1 VVLVH
6 ALAPAP
12 AAAFVAGPWTHQPLS
27 THKIFGNARPVGNTL
42 MLPGP
47 AGAEIRSILLTSSQS
62 ALSTLPTDAVVE
74 KAYLFWSGSLAQQ
87 GVTGPKVADPQVSF
101 SVANGQSYTVTGT
114 CTTVTHPTLGN
125 TFPSFYYCR
134 SDVTTQVAN
143 NKLGGA
149 YNGVYIVGGV
159 NADPGHVNAATG
171 NCTETPYPRCQAKYA
186 AWSLVVIYSSPSEP
200 LQRDIHLYDGFR
212 IVDHE
217 DGPQGSLGVETF
229 TISGFLA
236 DSTPD
241 GTLSYFAV
249 ETDAQ
254 LGIPPQNLSP
264 PPYTCTTCQ
273 DYVKFNGTTL
283 QDNLGWPG
291 NIFNESLGNGYGVDI
306 DTIEVGSLLSGGATS
321 ATIEVGS
328 GTGPVLSSQPP
339 HGGGEL
345 FGFGWTLLSL
355 RRPSPNFKS
364 SATNKSVNPTT
375 AGQGETLAYTVNI
388 VNTGSMAATGTVL
401 TDVVPADVDYKPG
414 SLQVNGVPCTDAA
427 DGDAC
432 TVSGKTITINLGT
445 VSHLLPQ
452 NSRQITFLGTV
463 SAGAANG
470 QVICNTASVTSNQTP
485 TPHSTAPA
493 CFTVKAPEL
502 STPTKVAL
510 DLDGGL
516 HEPEDFIQFTVTI
529 PRKSTGQI
537 TGLSFDDDIPANMS
551 LIVANGPPG
560 ATVTTSTTGG
570 AFGRGYIQVT
580 GITIPA
586 GVSSVTITFTVR
598 VDSEA
603 ELVASGVPAGAIDGH
618 TLCNQGQVSALFLTG
633 PISTDDPAVAG
644 TANPTCLTLT
654 YAPEMGTSHKTVV
667 DVNGGKLEP
676 GDTLRYTVTF
686 ANTGNQPATLDVQD
700 DLPPHVANF
709 TWIQQPVGATFTPGA
724 GANGTGRITIAGL
737 TVAPEQ
743 PGPPP
748 ESVTMVFEVT
758 VAAAAPHNA
767 AIQNCATFAVAQK
780 PSEGGT
786 ICSASLNV
794 FSAPDLSASQKTV
807 VDQNGGTVQPGDLL
821 TYTITVDNSGNK
833 PATAV
838 VVTDVASVHL
848 TAVTP
853 GQGGTYDAATRT
865 ITWNVGSVGPGAQET
880 LTFTAEV
887 VTPTP
892 NNTQLCNQGVVAS
905 AELAPEPTD
914 NPATPAANDPT
925 CVNVV
930 SAPDL
935 SPTTKEVQDLNG
947 GDVVP
952 GDTLRY
958 TITVIN
964 QGTETATNVIVTD
977 QVPPELT
984 NVSPLDGGTLSGS
997 TITWNVGSLTPG
1009 QQAVVRFEA
1018 DVVTPLVNGTQI
1030 SNQAFVGAAQ
1040 LPVPVPS
1047 DDPKTTTPDD
1057 PTVVTVTSSADL
1069 STTQKTVVDVNGGV
1083 PQPGD
1088 QLSYTITVVN
1098 TGDAPAQGAV
1108 VTDVVSTDL
1117 ESVVP
1122 LDGGVWSAATRTIT
1136 WPAAD
1141 VVPGTN
1147 RVLRF
1152 SASLVFPMADGTV
1165 VCNQGSVTSQDVTG
1179 AVLTDD
1185 PATAAA
1191 ADPTCVTVESEPDLA
1206 PTTKTVADLN
1216 GGDVVPGDVLRYT
1229 ITVDNQGTQ
1238 NATGVVVTDVV
1249 STDLT
1254 SVTPLDGGV
1263 WNAATR
1269 TITWNVGLA
1278 PAKGQVTVRF
1288 DAQVVLPLDDGTQI
1302 SNQGSV
1308 TAAEITTPV
1317 LTDDPATPATDDPTV
1332 VTVVSSP
1339 LFSTSQKTVTDVNGG
1354 LVEPGDTLAYT
1365 LTIVNTG
1372 TSLADNVTVADVLDQ
1387 NVNFASAGQGGS
1399 YNAATRTITWS
1410 GATTPALVQMG
1421 VGTAASVTLTF
1432 QATVVSP
1439 IVNGTQICNQGLIQ
1453 SAEVTA
1459 PQPTDNPQT
1468 PPAGDPTCVTVF
1480 SAPDLSG
1487 TTKTVTDANGAPVRP
1502 GDTLTWTITLTN
1514 TGNAPAENVVV
1525 TDPVDASLQNVI
1537 PGQGGVFNAVTRII
1551 TWSPA
1556 TTPQLTSL
1564 AAGASLTLSFTATVA
1579 KPLDNDTKI
1588 QNQATVTGKDFPA
1601 PVLTDDPGTPAI
1613 DDPTVVTV
1621 VSAPDLS
1628 TSEKTVLDQNGGDVE
1643 PGDALTWTLTLKNGG
1658 DALAKNVVVTD
1669 VVDPSL
1675 VNVAPL
1681 DGGTYN
1687 LTTRTITWNVPVVG
1701 LTPSGDV
1708 QVRFTAQVLSPL
1720 ANGTLISNQGSVQ
1733 VGAGP
1738 PALTDDP
1745 STSATDDPTT
1755 VTVVSKPDFS
1765 EMTKTVAGATPNKKV
1780 APGTTLT
1787 YTITVPN
1794 KGTEN
1799 AVNLQV
1805 TDVVDQNL
1813 VSVVPLDGGT
1823 YDAVTRTITWSV
1835 PLLAVGSQISLRFQA
1850 AVKADAKNNAL
1861 ISNQAFAQVQGQ
1873 PDKTPSDDPSTPTA
1887 DDPTVLTVE
1896 AISDLTQFDKAVKDQ
1911 NGGDVEP
1918 GDTLEYTLT
1927 VRNTGSA
1934 YAFNIVVTDVVQTQN
1949 LENVQPGQGGQY
1961 SPGSST
1967 ITWNASTT
1975 PELAKLAP
1983 GGQVVLTFTARVK
1996 VPTNNGTQIFNQAV
2010 ARADDVTP
2018 EPSDDP
2024 ATSQVNDP
2032 TRVKVVSVPNL
2043 GDSKKTVGD
2052 LNGGLVK
2059 PGDTLEYTIRVINSG
2074 KSVATGVTLLDA
2086 IPAYTSYISSSTR
2099 LNGALAPDVGG
2110 ASPVSKGI
2118 LVSSPGQPPGQVNV
2132 GEQNAAVVRFRVR
2145 VNLDT
2150 PQGRI
2155 VSNQGM
2161 IKAKETPVEP
2171 TDDPATPADDDPTQI
2186 VVGAG
2191 PNLNNTVKVFAP
2203 KPLGDNGN
2211 GQFDPG
2217 EVIAYSVTIHNT
2229 GTTKATGVVF
2239 TDPLD
2244 PDGRATYV
2252 NPMTLNGTEITAAAD
2267 GDPGAVGGNRIR
2279 VVVGTIKAGEIATI
2293 TYRVKI
2299 LSGPIVVNQG
2309 TVRCTELQPE
2319 LTDADGNDG
2328 NGDQPTVV
2336 PISGPASRKLRG
2348 DKTVLDLDGGEV
2360 QPGDELLYTITVHND
2375 GNGTESVDIID
2386 DLPKETTFIG
2396 GSLAVPPGATQ
2407 RFDPAP
2413 AGQNGRG
2420 QVSTTVP
2427 LGPGGSATVIF
2438 RARLDQGLADG
2449 SSVCNTAGLG
2459 GGGGLDLQP
2468 PIEPACVLIGSPVGT
2483 GGLEGQVFRDIGT
2496 DNRVRDPED
2505 QLLSGFQV
2513 QAYAQGNPNA
2523 TPLAAAASDGE
2534 GRYRMD
2540 NLPPGVYTMRA
2551 LSSKG
2556 AQMGTLSTVT
2566 VTGGKKGTRDL
2577 PVDPSGVVY
2586 DSVTGKPVAGARAT
2600 LRYDSTDPVAP
2611 GATVPGTLLGPGQQ
2625 GQVTDENGFYRFD
2638 VQRGRK
2644 YEIVVD
2650 PLTPSLQF
2658 PSALIPATAGFAKVD
2673 SENEVVPADVPDVKK
2688 EGADLTYYLRFA
2700 LWSGGAGGGKGTNDE
2715 GIFNNHI
2722 PVDPL
2727 TSLIRLEKR
2736 IDRRRASV
2744 GDMATYTITVQNRS
2758 TRAFTL
2764 QGSRVVVEDVLPRGL
2779 RFLRGTT
2786 RVVRRLAAGGSC
2798 TQDEIATRDIDGA
2811 SVCLS
2816 RQEPAGASGR
2826 VMRFGPLPMGAGES
2840 LKLIYQCAVGLDT
2853 RQGSYRNRAVLR
2865 DEGLT
2870 TTLSNRDEAVLL
2882 VEPDPDL
2889 DQGLLIGRVF
2899 CDVNKNGRVDQ
2910 GDYGVRNA
2918 RVYLDNG
2925 TYSVTDMAGKYHL
2938 RDIDPGLHLLKVDV
2952 NTLPVGS
2959 RLTTDE
2965 SRVVQLTRGLPA
2977 KIDFG
2982 VVCRENWVKVQKVEL
2997 KKKKKKKKK
3006 KAKKKPKKK
3015 LVVPGLS
3022 LAGDVPALRLS
3033 ADGGPVPL
3041 LDVDLALTRAG
3052 SAGLPADWRATPAL
3066 RLRRDGR
3073 LRRGLI
3079 FHLKAE
3085 GRAVRGWRLTVL
3097 RLAPGANRLVVR
3109 RFSGRGSP
3117 PAQLAWDGR
3126 LAGKPALERGLY
3138 EARLEAMGFAG
3149 DGGSSPVR
3157 VFIVDRA
3164 PVPPP
3169 EDGPHS
3175 AFLDGTRLTLD
3186 RKGRFSKL
3194 LGRVD
3199 RRQPL
3204 VELRRG
3210 DGKSAW
3216 VLLGEAVSDVPEP
3229 QERLKVEGN
3238 LRAPKL
3244 TVDGKLVDTAL
3255 LQIGLVAV
3263 GKELPPLGR
3272 DGRLKTPQKLSV
3284 AQTVSLVR
3292 RWTLRVAAARGGKG
3306 RSPAA
3311 RRSGATTV
3319 TARRP
3324 AHALRTITG
3333 VGAPPPVIEWDGA
3346 GDDGKA
3352 VVTPGETYLARLSL
3366 EDDQGN
3372 RGRSALLELRA
3383 PPAVAFGG
3391 LKLERRR
3398 LFNPRTGAPAGVGR
3412 VQLIRVLRLLK
3423 RRPGGERYRL
3433 NVRLAPPE
3441 KWDSAKQAGLIK
3453 SVRRSLQEL
3462 IKKQGIDPE
3471 RFELTVAALPPGGA
3485 GGKAAPGTPIRRESI
3500 FLDAVP
3506 PPPVTAA
3513 GVTARVLVDGEPI
3526 PVSDKDGTFSV
3537 WAKVQMGSAL
3547 IIDMRDSTGRRAV
3560 IVVPTKPKARI
3571 PVSGISPGVPAYS
3584 PPRVAS
3590 YGGGPTLSLE
3600 MRGGSKQTIR
3610 LTTPPVGLQLAQAPA
3625 SAPASAPSSRP
3636 APPPATTSL
3645 APQARAAGAKSGQP
3659 FGAAEL
3665 EEAFGMSQK
3674 VLKRALGSTKKKKKA
3689 PVHAAQL
3696 QVNLPPRGAVLKSH
3710 ELALRGRTHPKNR
3723 VTINGQRVRVEA
3735 DGTFDHVVKLPD
3747 GQSELKI
3754 QATDEKGHRGT
3765 IRWPVEVSSRAL
3777 FLMAMAEG
3785 AIGQV
3790 GAELDGDTDHSRAE
3804 AGPVM
3809 LHGRTVLYLKGRI
3822 KGRYLFKNYFV
3833 TAHVDTAKQREFS
3846 EFFDQVVDP
3855 NRYYPVYGD
3864 SSRHVRDVNA
3874 RDKYYLL
3881 VKADRSSLLVGNFRA
3896 GVKGIE
3902 LLRYDRVLY
3911 GAKVDL
3917 DKAFFSGKLRQQAKA
3932 FVSYDDARLARDHNV
3947 LRATGG
3953 SIYYLRHGQVLEGS
3967 ERVRLVVRERDTGL
3981 LLATLPKSRDLDY
3994 VIDYPGG
4001 RILFKGPV
4009 SSVADAG
4016 FSVQNP
4022 AFTLSTLSGHPVY
4035 VEVDYEYES
4044 EGEGGAGSWGVQV
4057 KDTLFDVLT
4066 VGGSYVSESR
4076 NADLGGD
4083 YRLYGGDVT
4092 LRHGKA
4098 SQLTF
4103 EVARSESIDAH
4114 NYFSEDGGITYLG
4127 MNHIAKVSAD
4137 ERSADSNAYK
4147 VSGTLEL
4154 SDFVKRV
4161 KPGTVQAQAYF
4172 SRLDRGFYSG
4182 GTILDQGRTKYG
4194 GRVEWAVT
4202 DRDKITVRHDGAIAL
4217 LPQMPFSGSNLDS
4230 LALREIETELTR
4242 ARYELRR
4249 GRLELAGEYAHMYLR
4264 DPTTTGLDSH
4274 RDTLGVLASVRVHK
4288 RIRLLLGQDAIVHV
4302 TGSDAQLGTGNAAGL
4317 NVAST
4322 ADWRDRLMT
4331 SAGAALTLTKSLEA
4345 QLMESVRWS
4354 GDNATSIGL
4363 KARVSKTAS
4372 MYVRQILG
4380 NEQDRFT
4387 STSVVGA
4394 EDKLGPGKEGRTY
4407 GEYQLQS
4414 GILGLNNRAI
4424 LGVTNKWTPWRG
4436 ISFTGGY
4443 EHQQVFGGR
4452 LPDGTPTGD
4461 SQRDVAHVGFE
4472 YIRPRSLKLSTR
4484 AELRYDN
4491 AAGVAGI
4498 VAGTGSQASAANVDT
4513 RAGLGQG
4520 NYGDRITLPGSQLL
4534 LTPGERWQIVSRT
4547 AASWAATRDL
4557 TLLARVNFYHTLN
4570 RTTDRVEAEALE
4582 LGVGAALRPIE
4593 WDFLNVLFKYTRIME
4608 MRPISFTDDL
4618 SRYRTYDII
4627 SVAPILELPW
4637 RFQLVEKLAY
4647 KRVSESLDILPGE
4660 RIRTVVQ
4667 TLLWIN
4673 RLNFHL
4679 TGKLDVGAE
4688 YRFLKMLFD
4697 NQGGQL
4703 KHGALVELGYWVH
4716 KYVRLGAGYN
4726 FTSFTDNE
4734 FSDQDRDAKG
4744 FFFRVVGRY

>member
-1 VVLVH
+1 VCTRSLLLSVTLVH

-12 AAAFVAGPWTHQPLS
+12 AAAFVAGSWTHQPLS
-27 THKIFGNARPVGNTL
+27 THKIFGNAKPIGNTL

-47 AGAEIRSILLTSSQS
+47 SGAEIRSILLSSSQS
-62 ALSTLPTDAVVE
+62 ALSTLPTDAVIE

-87 GVTGPKVADPQVSF
+87 GVTGPKVADPTVSF
-101 SVANGQSYTVTGT
+101 SVANGQSYTITGT
-114 CTTVTHPTLGN
+114 CTTVVHPTQG
-125 TFPSFYYCR
+125 TTYPSFYYCR

-149 YNGVYIVGGV
+149 YNGVYILGGV
-159 NADPGHVNAATG
+159 NADPGHVNPASG
-171 NCTETPYPRCQAKYA
+171 NCTESPYPRCQAKYA
-186 AWSLVVIYSSPSEP
+186 AWSLVVIYSSPSET

-212 IVDHE
+212 VVDHE
-217 DGPQGSLGVETF
+217 DGAQGSLGVETF

-249 ETDAQ
+249 ETDSQ

-273 DYVKFNGTTL
+273 DYVKFNGSTL

-306 DTIEVGSLLSGGATS
+306 DTIEVGNLIPGGATS

-328 GTGPVLSSQPP
+328 GTGPVLSTQPP

-375 AGQGETLAYTVNI
+375 AGQGETLAYTVNL
-388 VNTGSMAATGTVL
+388 VNTGSMAATGTVV
-401 TDVVPADVDYKPG
+401 TDVIPANVDYKPG
-414 SLQVNGVPCTDAA
+414 SLQVNGAPCTDAA

-432 TVSGKTITINLGT
+432 TVSGKTITVGLGT

-470 QVICNTASVTSNQTP
+470 QVVCNTASVVSDQTP
-485 TPHSTAPA
+485 APHSTAPA

-502 STPTKVAL
+502 LTPEKVAL

-516 HEPEDFIQFTVTI
+516 HEPEDFVQFTVTI

-537 TGLSFDDDIPANMS
+537 TGLSFDDDIPANMN

-560 ATVTTSTTGG
+560 ATVNTSTTGG
-570 AFGRGYIQVT
+570 AFGRGFVQVT

-586 GVSSVTITFTVR
+586 GVSSVTVTFTVR

-603 ELVASGVPAGAIDGH
+603 EFVASGVPAGDIDGR
-618 TLCNQGQVSALFLTG
+618 TLCNQGQVSALFLPG

-644 TANPTCLTLT
+644 AANPTCLTLT
-654 YAPEMGTSHKTVV
+654 YAPEMGTSQKTVV

-676 GDTLRYTVTF
+676 GDALRYTVTF
-686 ANTGNQPATLDVQD
+686 TNTGNQPATLSVQD
-700 DLPPHVANF
+700 DLPPHVTGF
-709 TWIQQPVGATFTPGA
+709 TWVQQPVGATFTPGA
-724 GANGTGRITIAGL
+724 GANGTGRVTIAGI
-737 TVAPEQ
+737 TVAPEK

-767 AIQNCATFAVAQK
+767 AIQNCASFAVAEK
-780 PSEGGT
+780 PGEGDT
-786 ICSASLNV
+786 ICSPSLNV

-807 VDQNGGTVQPGDLL
+807 VDQNGGTVQPGDTLA
-821 TYTITVDNSGNK
+821 YTITVDNSGNQ
-833 PATAV
+833 PATSV
-838 VVTDVASVHL
+838 VVTDVVSVHL
-848 TAVTP
+848 TSVTP
-853 GQGGTYDAATRT
+853 GQGGTYDAPTRT
-865 ITWNVGSVGPGAQET
+865 ITWNVGSVPPKTQET

-887 VTPTP
+887 VNPTP

-930 SAPDL
+930 SAPDF

-947 GDVVP
+947 GDVQP

-997 TITWNVGSLTPG
+997 TITWNVASLAPG

-1030 SNQAFVGAAQ
+1030 SNQAFVSATQ
-1040 LPVPVPS
+1040 VPVPVPS
-1047 DDPKTTTPDD
+1047 DDPDTTTADD
-1057 PTVVTVTSSADL
+1057 PTVVTVTSAADL

-1088 QLSYTITVVN
+1088 PLSYTITVIN
-1098 TGDAPAQGAV
+1098 TGDSPARGTV

-1117 ESVVP
+1117 ENVVP
-1122 LDGGVWSAATRTIT
+1122 LDGGVWNAATRTIT

-1147 RVLRF
+1147 LVLRF
-1152 SASLVFPMADGTV
+1152 SADLVFPMADGTV

-1185 PATAAA
+1185 PATAPA

-1206 PTTKTVADLN
+1206 PTEKTVTDLN
-1216 GGDVVPGDVLRYT
+1216 GGDVVPGDILRYT

-1238 NATGVVVTDVV
+1238 NATNVVVTDVV
-1249 STDLT
+1249 SSDLT
-1254 SVTPLDGGV
+1254 NVTPMDGGV
-1263 WNAATR
+1263 FNAATS
-1269 TITWNVGLA
+1269 TITWNVGQA
-1278 PAKGQVTVRF
+1278 PAKGQVTLRF

-1339 LFSTSQKTVTDVNGG
+1339 VFSTSQKTVTDVNGG

-1387 NVNFASAGQGGS
+1387 NITFVSAGQGGT
-1399 YNAATRTITWS
+1399 YNAATGTITWN
-1410 GATTPALVQMG
+1410 GATTPALVQLG
-1421 VGTAASVTLTF
+1421 VGAASAVTLTF

-1439 IVNGTQICNQGLIQ
+1439 IVNGTQICNQGLVQ
-1453 SAEVTA
+1453 SAEVTT
-1459 PQPTDNPQT
+1459 PQQTDNPQT

-1525 TDPVDASLQNVI
+1525 TDPVDPSLQNVI

-1551 TWSPA
+1551 TWSQT
-1556 TTPQLTSL
+1556 TTPQLASL

-1579 KPLDNDTKI
+1579 KPLDNDTTI

-1601 PVLTDDPGTPAI
+1601 PVPTDDPSTPAI

-1643 PGDALTWTLTLKNGG
+1643 PGDTLTWTLTLKNTG

-1669 VVDPSL
+1669 VVDVNL

-1681 DGGTYN
+1681 DGGSYN

-1708 QVRFTAQVLSPL
+1708 QVRFTAQVVTPL
-1720 ANGTLISNQGSVQ
+1720 KNGTQISNQGSVQ

-1738 PALTDDP
+1738 PVLTDDP
-1745 STSATDDPTT
+1745 STTATDDPTT

-1765 EMTKTVAGATPNKKV
+1765 DMTKTVSGAAPSKKV
-1780 APGTTLT
+1780 APGTTVT

-1794 KGTEN
+1794 KGNDN

-1823 YDAVTRTITWSV
+1823 YDAVTRTITWNV
-1835 PLLAVGSQISLRFQA
+1835 PLLAVGSQITLRFQA
-1850 AVKADAKNNAL
+1850 AVKPDAKNKDP

-1873 PDKTPSDDPSTPTA
+1873 PGQTPSDDPSTPA
-1887 DDPTVLTVE
+1887 VDDPTVLIVE

-1934 YAFNIVVTDVVQTQN
+1934 YAFNIVVTDVIQKD
-1949 LENVQPGQGGQY
+1949 LENVQPGQGGVFN
-1961 SPGSST
+1961 PGSST
-1967 ITWNASTT
+1967 ITWNAGTT
-1975 PELAKLAP
+1975 PSLAKLAP
-1983 GGQVVLTFTARVK
+1983 GGEVVLTFTARVK
-1996 VPTNNGTQIFNQAV
+1996 VPTANGTQIFNQAV
-2010 ARADDVTP
+2010 ARADDVIP

-2024 ATSQVNDP
+2024 STPQVNDP
-2032 TRVKVVSVPNL
+2032 TRVKVVAVPEL
-2043 GDSKKTVGD
+2043 GDSEKTVKD

-2074 KSVATGVTLLDA
+2074 KTVATGVTLVDA
-2086 IPAYTSYISSSTR
+2086 IPAYTSYVSGSTR
-2099 LNGALAPDVGG
+2099 LNGAVAPDVG
-2110 ASPVSKGI
+2110 ASPVSKGM
-2118 LVSSPGQPPGQVNV
+2118 LVSSPGQPPGQVSV
-2132 GEQNAAVVRFRVR
+2132 GDQNAAVVRFRVR
-2145 VNLDT
+2145 VNIDT

-2155 VSNQGM
+2155 ISNQGL
-2161 IKAKETPVEP
+2161 IHGKESPVVP
-2171 TDDPATPADDDPTQI
+2171 TDDPATPAIDDPTQV

-2191 PNLNNTVKVFAP
+2191 PNLNNTVKVAAP

-2211 GQFDPG
+2211 GKFDPG
-2217 EVIAYSVTIHNT
+2217 EVIAYTVTIHNT

-2252 NPMTLNGTEITAAAD
+2252 NPLALNGKELTASVD
-2267 GDPGAVGGNRIR
+2267 GDAGSAAGGLIR
-2279 VVVGTIKAGEIATI
+2279 VVVGTLKAGEIATI
-2293 TYRVKI
+2293 TYRVKVV
-2299 LSGPIVVNQG
+2299 SGPIVVNQG

-2319 LTDADGNDG
+2319 LTDADGNDA

-2336 PISGPASRKLRG
+2336 PVSGPASRKLRG

-2375 GNGTESVDIID
+2375 GNGAESVDIID

-2396 GSLAVPPGATQ
+2396 GSLAVPPGSKQ
-2407 RFDPAP
+2407 RFDGPP
-2413 AGQNGRG
+2413 AGQHGRG
-2420 QVSTTVP
+2420 RVSTTVS
-2427 LGPGGSATVIF
+2427 LEAGKSATVIF
-2438 RARLDQGLADG
+2438 RARLDGGLADG
-2449 SSVCNTAGLG
+2449 SSVCNTARLG
-2459 GGGGLDLQP
+2459 GGGGLDLQTP
-2468 PIEPACVLIGSPVGT
+2468 LDGACVLIGSPVGT
-2483 GGLEGQVFRDIGT
+2483 GGLEGLVFRDIGT
-2496 DNRVRDPED
+2496 DNLVRDPED

-2523 TPLAAAASDGE
+2523 TPIAAAASDGE

-2551 LSSKG
+2551 LSAKG
-2556 AQMGTLSTVT
+2556 VQMGTLSTVA
-2566 VTGGKKGTRDL
+2566 VTGGKKGSRDL

-2586 DSVTGKPVAGARAT
+2586 DSVTGKPVGGARAT

-2611 GATVPGTLLGPGQQ
+2611 GALVPGTLLGPGQQ
-2625 GQVTDENGFYRFD
+2625 GQVTDANGFYRFD

-2658 PSALIPATAGFAKVD
+2658 PSALIPATDGFAKVD
-2673 SENEVVPADVPDVKK
+2673 SENEVVAADVPDVKK
-2688 EGADLTYYLRFA
+2688 EGADLTYYLKFA
-2700 LWSGGAGGGKGTNDE
+2700 IDDRSE

-2758 TRAFTL
+2758 TRDFSQA
-2764 QGSRVVVEDVLPRGL
+2764 GSRVVVEDVLPRGL
-2779 RFLRGTT
+2779 RFLRQTT

-2798 TQDEIATRDIDGA
+2798 TQNEIATRDIDGA

-2816 RQEPAGASGR
+2816 RQEPASRSGR
-2826 VMRFGPLPMGAGES
+2826 VLRFGPLVMRAGES
-2840 LKLIYQCAVGLDT
+2840 LKLMYQCAVGLDT

-2865 DEGLT
+2865 DEALT

-2899 CDVNKNGRVDQ
+2899 CDVNKNGRVDR

-2925 TYSVTDMAGKYHL
+2925 TYSVTDVAGKYHL

-2952 NTLPVGS
+2952 NTLPAGS

-2997 KKKKKKKKK
+2997 KKKKE
-3006 KAKKKPKKK
+3006 KAPKKKPKKK

-3033 ADGGPVPL
+3033 ADGSPVPL

-3052 SAGLPADWRATPAL
+3052 STAGLPADWSRAEGPAL
-3066 RLRRDGR
+3066 RRRRDGR

-3085 GRAVRGWRLTVL
+3085 GRSVRGWRLSVL
-3097 RLAPGANRLVVR
+3097 RVAPGEGRLVVR
-3109 RFSGRGSP
+3109 RFSGRGKP

-3126 LAGKPALERGLY
+3126 LAGKPVLERGLY
-3138 EARLEAMGFAG
+3138 EARLEAMGFVG
-3149 DGGSSPVR
+3149 DGGSSPA
-3157 VFIVDRA
+3157 RA
-3164 PVPPP
+3164 FVVGMPRIPEHPASGPP
-3169 EDGPHS
+3169 S
-3175 AFLDGTRLTLD
+3175 AFLDGSRLTLNK
-3186 RKGRFSKL
+3186 KGRFSKV

-3199 RRQPL
+3199 RQQPL

-3216 VLLGEAVSDVPEP
+3216 VLLGEPVSDVPEP

-3238 LRAPKL
+3238 LLTPKL

-3255 LQIGLVAV
+3255 LRIGLAAV

-3272 DGRLKTPQKLSV
+3272 DGLLKTPQKLSV

-3292 RWTLRVAAARGGKG
+3292 RWTLRIAAARRPGK
-3306 RSPAA
+3306 
-3311 RRSGATTV
+3311 
-3319 TARRP
+3319 
-3324 AHALRTITG
+3324 ALRTIKS
-3333 VGAPPPVIEWDGA
+3333 VGKPPPVIEWDGA
-3346 GDDGKA
+3346 GDDGKP
-3352 VVTPGETYLARLSL
+3352 VVAPGETYLAWLSL

-3372 RGRSALLELRA
+3372 RGRSATLELRA

-3398 LFNPRTGAPAGVGR
+3398 LFNQRTGAPAGAGR
-3412 VQLIRVLRLLK
+3412 VRLVRALRLLK
-3423 RRPGGERYRL
+3423 KRPKGERYRL
-3433 NVRLAPPE
+3433 NVRVAPPPKWSAE
-3441 KWDSAKQAGLIK
+3441 KRAGLLK
-3453 SVRRSLQEL
+3453 SVKRSLRTL
-3462 IKKQGIDPE
+3462 IKKRGLDPK
-3471 RFELTVAALPPGGA
+3471 RFELTVVALPGGA
-3485 GGKAAPGTPIRRESI
+3485 GAPGQPTIRKETL
-3500 FLDAVP
+3500 FLNAVP
-3506 PPPVTAA
+3506 PTPVTPPS
-3513 GVTARVLVDGEPI
+3513 VSARVLVDGEPI
-3526 PVSDKDGTFSV
+3526 PVSEKDGTFSSWSRV
-3537 WAKVQMGSAL
+3537 RMGSAL
-3547 IIDMRDSTGRRAV
+3547 IIDLRDRLGRRAV

-3571 PVSGISPGVPAYS
+3571 PTTRVPTYS
-3584 PPRVAS
+3584 PTRVAS
-3590 YGGGPTLSLE
+3590 SGAIGGAPTLSLE
-3600 MRGGSKQTIR
+3600 MRGGATR
-3610 LTTPPVGLQLAQAPA
+3610 TVQLAQAPA
-3625 SAPASAPSSRP
+3625 SAPAKPPAPTSAPSSRP
-3636 APPPATTSL
+3636 APPPTTTSL
-3645 APQARAAGAKSGQP
+3645 APPPRTAGARAGA

-3665 EEAFGMSQK
+3665 QEAFGMSQK
-3674 VLKRALGSTKKKKKA
+3674 VLKKALAPRKKKKA

-3696 QVNLPPRGAVLKSH
+3696 QVNLPPRGAVLRTH

-3723 VTINGQRVRVEA
+3723 VTINGKRVKVEV

-3747 GQSELKI
+3747 GQSELEI

-3765 IRWPVEVSSRAL
+3765 IRWPVEVSDRAL

-3790 GAELDGDTDHSRAE
+3790 GAELDGDTDHSRVE

-3809 LHGRTVLYLKGRI
+3809 LRGRTVLYLKGRI

-3864 SSRHVRDVNA
+3864 SSQHVRDVNA

-3917 DKAFFSGKLRQQAKA
+3917 DKTFFKGKLRQQAKA

-3981 LLATLPKSRDLDY
+3981 QLAALPKSRDHDY

-4001 RILFKGPV
+4001 RILFKAPV

-4022 AFTLSTLSGHPVY
+4022 AFTLSTLNGHPVY
-4035 VEVDYEYES
+4035 VEVDYEYEA

-4098 SQLTF
+4098 TQLTF
-4103 EVARSESIDAH
+4103 EVARSESVDAH

-4127 MNHIAKVSAD
+4127 LNHIARISAD
-4137 ERSADSNAYK
+4137 ERSGDSNAYK

-4154 SDFVKRV
+4154 SDFVKKV
-4161 KPGTVQAQAYF
+4161 KPGKVRAQAYF

-4202 DRDKITVRHDGAIAL
+4202 DRDKVTVRHDGAIAL
-4217 LPQMPFSGSNLDS
+4217 LPQMPFAGSNLDA

-4264 DPTTTGLDSH
+4264 DPTVTGLDSH
-4274 RDTLGVLASVRVHK
+4274 RDTLGLLASYRVHK
-4288 RIRLLLGQDAIVHV
+4288 RVRLLLGQDAIVHV
-4302 TGSDAQLGTGNAAGL
+4302 SGSDAQLGTGNAAGL

-4331 SAGAALTLTKSLEA
+4331 SAGVALTLTKSLEA

-4363 KARVSKTAS
+4363 KAKVSKTAS
-4372 MYVRQILG
+4372 MYARQIFG

-4394 EDKLGPGKEGRTY
+4394 EDKFGPGKTGRTY

-4414 GILGLNNRAI
+4414 GILGLHNRAI

-4472 YIRPRSLKLSTR
+4472 YIRPKSLKLSTR

-4498 VAGTGSQASAANVDT
+4498 VAGSGSQANAANVDS
-4513 RAGLGQG
+4513 RAGLGRG
-4520 NYGDRITLPGSQLL
+4520 HYGDRITTPGSQLL

-4593 WDFLNVLFKYTRIME
+4593 WDFINVLFKYTRIME

-4618 SRYRTYDII
+4618 SRYRTYDIV

-4647 KRVSESLDILPGE
+4647 KRVEESLDILPGE
-4660 RIRTVVQ
+4660 RIRTVIQ

-4679 TGKLDVGAE
+4679 TGKLDAGVE
-4688 YRFLKMLFD
+4688 YRFLKMMFD

-4703 KHGALVELGYWVH
+4703 RHGALVELGYWVH
-4716 KYVRLGAGYN
+4716 RFVRLGAGYN
-4726 FTSFTDNE
+4726 FSSFTDNE
-4734 FSDQDRDAKG
+4734 FADQDRDAKG